1 MNTPS
6 LEELKGK
13 KSRLEFAIEQTT
25 KELGQA
31 NANLDALR
39 EKVQS
44 QFGTTDPVALE
55 KLLATCE
62 QEYTQ
67 QLEALKELNIN
78 I

>member
-1 MNTPS
+1 MENPS

-25 KELGQA
+25 KELAQA

-39 EKVQS
+39 EKVQN
-44 QFGTTDPVALE
+44 QFGTTDPVVLE
-55 KLLATCE
+55 TMLATCE